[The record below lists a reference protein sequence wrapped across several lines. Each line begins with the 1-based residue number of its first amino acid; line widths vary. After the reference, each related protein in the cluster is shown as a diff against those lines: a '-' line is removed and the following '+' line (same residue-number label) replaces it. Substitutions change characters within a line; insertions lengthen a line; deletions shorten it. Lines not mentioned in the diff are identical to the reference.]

1 MKRIIKHSMF
11 LVLMLFSTVSFAQ
24 VEQTNADTYFYYSKV
39 ENAKLILYA
48 SSETFANLSQEQKTY
63 ILADK

>member
-24 VEQTNADTYFYYSKV
+24 VEQTNADTYFY
-39 ENAKLILYA
+39 
-48 SSETFANLSQEQKTY
+48 
-63 ILADK
+63 